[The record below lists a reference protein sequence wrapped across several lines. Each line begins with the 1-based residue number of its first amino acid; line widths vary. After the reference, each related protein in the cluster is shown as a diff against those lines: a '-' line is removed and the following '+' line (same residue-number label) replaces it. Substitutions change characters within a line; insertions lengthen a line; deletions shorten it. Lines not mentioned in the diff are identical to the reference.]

1 MQPSRIY
8 KFLARLVSLKMDDDI
23 LKVISLE
30 EATKI
35 ITDHFRGNNGP
46 LESSR
51 LQVIMDHR
59 SITGFLLTMT
69 PKDV

>member
-1 MQPSRIY
+1 
-8 KFLARLVSLKMDDDI
+8 MDDDI

-35 ITDHFRGNNGP
+35 LTDHFRGYNGP

-51 LQVIMDHR
+51 LQVVMDYR

-69 PKDV
+69 PRDE